1 MQHDPLY
8 QYILLNIPRRRRDTM
23 MPPFMPLEFTQDPL
37 NLHYDNRRTWLAWRA
52 PEPPRPP
59 ARQRLG
65 RLLVR
70 LGRWVEGHRPTPPPP
85 FDTAPTRRPATLET
99 AP

>member
-8 QYILLNIPRRRRDTM
+8 QYIRLHIPRRTHTTM
-23 MPPFMPLEFTQDPL
+23 MPPFMPLEFTNDPF
-37 NLHYDNRRTWLAWRA
+37 NRHYDDRWTWLAWRD
-52 PEPPRPP
+52 PKPPRPP
-59 ARQRLG
+59 ARHRLG

-70 LGRWVEGHRPTPPPP
+70 FGQWVAGHQPPPP
-85 FDTAPTRRPATLET
+85 TLDTAPTRRPVTLET